1 MDKNQATGL
10 ILFAAVIL
18 VYSLFFASDPQPVI
32 EPQKSNGST
41 QVQSSAGETEQGIEA
56 NDNVNVDSLQNV
68 AAMQKYGDFSN
79 LVNGKESETVLE
91 NDDVKITLSNKGGEI
106 Q

>member
-32 EPQKSNGST
+32 EPQTTNGST
-41 QVQSSAGETEQGIEA
+41 QVQSNAIETDQDLGQV
-56 NDNVNVDSLQNV
+56 DNAINDSLSNL
-68 AAMQKYGDFSN
+68 AAKQKYGDFSD
-79 LVNGKESETVLE
+79 LVKGQETATVLE
-91 NDDVKITLSNKGGEI
+91 K